1 MNKKISQFELTT
13 KLQEQD
19 LITLVQDGSNK
30 NITSGSFTTSL
41 SGTFATNERVDAVEE
56 DVEILDTKV
65 NDNYKDLSNKI
76 VEGDTSVTTNLNST
90 ITSYYDVL
98 NNKIIT
104 LDTKHDTDMS
114 EIGGTMQEWIDDIDN
129 RSTLQQLQDAL
140 NRLTVAENTIT
151 ALSELIANGGGS
163 GSAPGYHTQST
174 ATIFPLSGYYK
185 ANDASPLATSD
196 TLNQALSKLENQVEA
211 VASSSGSLPV
221 IKSTE
226 TTQPSDGTLYTSLKT
241 EKTFLNKY
249 GDTAEGRID
258 FKNGLQGGTIFRSGW
273 DGQGASLYPFGTKW
287 NLELDNLFVRG
298 NMTVNELTVNEIKA
312 VGGDLLV
319 TLGDMKC
326 TKVET
331 LADGYKCYFDTED
344 GTKYNEFVVNDMAI
358 CQQFDGKNVKRYWR
372 KVNEVGRDYIVLSKD
387 VCEPNSSE
395 PGEGDTIL
403 QLGHMYEADPDY
415 NLQMDE
421 RRNAI
426 YISAKG
432 MNAPRLTFY
441 KGIDEFTLADD
452 PVAGVVRERVV
463 IGGEQTKFVGTIY
476 QTSNTGIV
484 RVPVYKGLWVS
495 GNTYYYYDQV
505 SHNGSLWICMKP
517 DGTTAEPK
525 DEEDDWQKQVSKGE
539 AGTPSD
545 DVAKWV
551 EITGDRLFLYETPD
565 DSGTPTP
572 STISLTANVHGMTNP
587 SFEWTRLDT
596 GVIMGTYSSLE
607 VFYTSLNK
615 GQRTLSLRCTVTNS
629 DGGEYYDDVQL
640 AKLFNGAEGAD
651 AYYVDLS
658 NGTAVIPYDESG
670 NPKIVISEIY
680 TDVMAYH
687 GINAISIKNMTIK
700 SVKGTATAH
709 VDLASNRVYLDT
721 LNSTTAE
728 ITIGVTLEDGYAI
741 DKVWYIGTTKDGENG
756 FNGEDAMYMTMT
768 GEQYFHYKSGET
780 VPNPT
785 YIDISTS
792 TTNVNGA
799 TYKWYYSEAGKY
811 SWNLI
816 QNEVG
821 PTLRVQY
828 NSAWMNIADE
838 VTFKCVVTD
847 SVGNEFYDFITI
859 NKVRDGENVYR
870 GSLQNENCSIVT
882 DENGN
887 FTADAARVATTTS
900 KLRYGNE
907 EVTNYTLQGYGTP
920 YYGTGP
926 SLNYNSSTKEL
937 SYPTDKLS
945 AFTSDALVYKIDFYT
960 TVKESNTKVDT
971 VDFVISKSKQGITGQ
986 DGKQEVTIY
995 ICSNS
1000 TPSRPTFTTLPTA
1013 TGAYNWSLDAHYL
1026 SSYTTWSSKGT
1037 YNPNTNSIDL
1047 IPNTSYRWTEPVKF
1061 SGKDGVNGQDSYS
1074 PYIGS
1079 DGYWYYYDDASQ
1091 QYVKGRYAQGATGA
1105 TGSAGPAGPALVFRG
1120 DFSSSKTYYWTDD
1133 RRDVV
1138 KHNGQ
1143 YYIVKSKGHTSSI
1156 SGFQVMSS
1164 FEMVA
1169 TGLLLAQTANIAGWN
1184 FDPTGI
1190 IYSANKCVVLDPGN
1204 DANAS
1209 AQVIAIGDEDLLQNI
1224 TNIGNVTRYNKGK
1237 INMYKSGI
1245 ITLGPLDGNGR
1256 ATAGISGYGN
1266 SSGEVRI
1273 WAGKP
1278 FDDGTSQGNRFWAPF
1293 RVYQDGSMVANNAT
1307 ITGTLSCKKITV
1319 DEAYRGSWFGPGV
1332 VCICYYSGTNSSI
1345 QNVYT
1350 VGGKKVSSIS
1360 NVNEGTIRVNHNIGN
1375 TNYIA
1380 YAIGSKRST
1389 AGAFVGSTG
1398 VTSRSSNSC
1407 DIIFIDTDNKSHRP
1421 GLKGN
1426 DAVDIIF
1433 LAYQ

>member
-76 VEGDTSVTTNLNST
+76 VEGDTSVTSNLNSA

-140 NRLTVAENTIT
+140 SRLTVAENTIT
-151 ALSELIANGGGS
+151 ALAEVIANGGGS
-163 GSAPGYHTQST
+163 GSTPGYHTQST

-432 MNAPRLTFY
+432 INSPRLTFY

-476 QTSNTGIV
+476 QTSDTGIV
-484 RVPVYKGLWVS
+484 RVPVYKGIWVS

-565 DSGTPTP
+565 DSGAPTP

-587 SFEWTRLDT
+587 SFKWTRLDT

-658 NGTAVIPYDESG
+658 NGTAVIPYDESD

-709 VDLASNRVYLDT
+709 VDLTSNRVYLDT

-728 ITIGVTLEDGYAI
+728 ITIGVTLEDGYSI

-756 FNGEDAMYMTMT
+756 FNGEDAMYMTMA

-900 KLRYGNE
+900 RLRYGNE

-960 TVKESNTKVDT
+960 TVKGSNTKVDT

-986 DGKQEVTIY
+986 NGKQEVTIY

-1000 TPSRPTFTTLPTA
+1000 TPSRPTFATLPTA

-1061 SGKDGVNGQDSYS
+1061 SGKDGANGADGAKGDDGHS
-1074 PYIGS
+1074 PYILN
-1079 DGYWYYYDDASQ
+1079 GYWYYYDSSLGWVQ
-1091 QYVKGRYAQGATGA
+1091 GRPAQGET
-1105 TGSAGPAGPALVFRG
+1105 GPAGPALTFRG
-1120 DFSSSKTYYWTDD
+1120 DFSSSKTYYWNED

-1138 KHNGQ
+1138 KYNGQ
-1143 YYIVKSKGHTSSI
+1143 YYIVKSKGSTDEI
-1156 SGFQVMSS
+1156 SGFKVMSS

-1169 TGLLLAQTANIAGWN
+1169 TDLLLAQTATIAGWN

-1209 AQVIAIGDEDLLQNI
+1209 AQVIAIGDEDLLQDI
-1224 TNIGNVTRYNKGK
+1224 TNIGSVTRYNKGK

-1256 ATAGISGYGN
+1256 ATAGISGYGD

-1319 DEAYRGSWFGPGV
+1319 DEAYRVSWFGPGV

-1380 YAIGSKRST
+1380 YAIGSKRSSV
-1389 AGAFVGSTG
+1389 GAFVGSTG

-1407 DIIFIDTDNKSHRP
+1407 DIVFIDTDNKSHRP

>member
-572 STISLTANVHGMTNP
+572 STISLMANVHGMTNP
-587 SFEWTRLDT
+587 SFKWTRLDT
-596 GVIMGTYSSLE
+596 GVTMGTYSSLE

-816 QNEVG
+816 QNEAG

-1000 TPSRPTFTTLPTA
+1000 TPSRPTFATLPTA

-1047 IPNTSYRWTEPVKF
+1047 IPDTSYRWTEPVKF
-1061 SGKDGVNGQDSYS
+1061 SGKDGANGADGAKGDDGHS
-1074 PYIGS
+1074 PYILN
-1079 DGYWYYYDDASQ
+1079 GYWYYYDSSLGWVQ
-1091 QYVKGRYAQGATGA
+1091 GRPAQGET
-1105 TGSAGPAGPALVFRG
+1105 GPAGPALTFRG
-1120 DFSSSKTYYWTDD
+1120 DFSSSKTYYWNED

-1138 KHNGQ
+1138 KYKGQ
-1143 YYIVKSKGHTSSI
+1143 YYIVKSKGSTDEI
-1156 SGFQVMSS
+1156 SGFKVMSS

-1169 TGLLLAQTANIAGWN
+1169 TDLLLAQTANIAGWN

-1209 AQVIAIGDEDLLQNI
+1209 AQVIAIGDEDLLQDI

-1256 ATAGISGYGN
+1256 ATAGISGYGD

-1389 AGAFVGSTG
+1389 VGAFVGSTG

-1407 DIIFIDTDNKSHRP
+1407 DIVFIDTDNKSHRP

>member
-221 IKSTE
+221 IRSTE

-331 LADGYKCYFDTED
+331 LTDGYKCYFDTED

-572 STISLTANVHGMTNP
+572 STINLTANVHGMTNP

-1120 DFSSSKTYYWTDD
+1120 NFSSSKTYYWTDD

-1143 YYIVKSKGHTSSI
+1143 YYIIKSKGHTSSI

-1209 AQVIAIGDEDLLQNI
+1209 AQVIAIGDEDLLQDI

-1245 ITLGPLDGNGR
+1245 ITLGPLNGNGR
-1256 ATAGISGYGN
+1256 ATAGISGYGDG
-1266 SSGEVRI
+1266 SGEVRI

-1319 DEAYRGSWFGPGV
+1319 AEAYRGSWFGPGV

-1350 VGGKKVSSIS
+1350 VGGKKVFSIS

-1389 AGAFVGSTG
+1389 AGAFIGSTG
-1398 VTSRSSNSC
+1398 VISRSSNSC
-1407 DIIFIDTDNKSHRP
+1407 DIAFIDTDNKSHRP
-1421 GLKGN
+1421 GLRGN

>member
-331 LADGYKCYFDTED
+331 LANGYKCYFDTED

-505 SHNGSLWICMKP
+505 SHNGSLWICMKS

-572 STISLTANVHGMTNP
+572 STISLMANVHGMTNP
-587 SFEWTRLDT
+587 SFKWTRLDT
-596 GVIMGTYSSLE
+596 GVTMGTYSSLE

-816 QNEVG
+816 QNEAG

-900 KLRYGNE
+900 RLRYGNE

-960 TVKESNTKVDT
+960 TVKGSNTKVDT

-986 DGKQEVTIY
+986 NGKQEVTIY

-1026 SSYTTWSSKGT
+1026 SNYTTWSSKGT

-1079 DGYWYYYDDASQ
+1079 DGYWYYYDDSSH
-1091 QYVKGRYAQGATGA
+1091 QYVRGRYAQGATGA
-1105 TGSAGPAGPALVFRG
+1105 TGPAGPAGPALVFRG

-1143 YYIVKSKGHTSSI
+1143 YYIVKSKGHTNSI

-1209 AQVIAIGDEDLLQNI
+1209 AQVIAIGDEDLLRDI

-1256 ATAGISGYGN
+1256 ATAGISGYGD

-1389 AGAFVGSTG
+1389 VGAFVGSTG

-1407 DIIFIDTDNKSHRP
+1407 DIVFIDTDNKSHRP

>member
-76 VEGDTSVTTNLNST
+76 VEGDTSVTTNLNSA

-140 NRLTVAENTIT
+140 SRLTVAENTIT
-151 ALSELIANGGGS
+151 ALAEVIANGGGS
-163 GSAPGYHTQST
+163 GSTPGYHTQST

-572 STISLTANVHGMTNP
+572 STISLMANVHGMTNP
-587 SFEWTRLDT
+587 SFKWTRLDT
-596 GVIMGTYSSLE
+596 GVTMGTYSSLE

-960 TVKESNTKVDT
+960 TVKGSNTKVDT

-986 DGKQEVTIY
+986 NGKQEVTIY

-1105 TGSAGPAGPALVFRG
+1105 TGPAGPAGPALVFRG

-1133 RRDVV
+1133 RRDIV

-1209 AQVIAIGDEDLLQNI
+1209 AQVIAIGDEDLLQDI

-1245 ITLGPLDGNGR
+1245 ITLGPLNGNGR
-1256 ATAGISGYGN
+1256 ATAGISGYGD
-1266 SSGEVRI
+1266 SSDEVRI

-1307 ITGTLSCKKITV
+1307 ITGILSCKKITV
-1319 DEAYRGSWFGPGV
+1319 DAAYRGSWFGPGV

-1407 DIIFIDTDNKSHRP
+1407 DIVFIDTDNKSHRP

>member
-76 VEGDTSVTTNLNST
+76 VEGDTSVTTNLNSA

-140 NRLTVAENTIT
+140 SRLTVAENTIT
-151 ALSELIANGGGS
+151 ALAEVIANGGGS
-163 GSAPGYHTQST
+163 GSTPGYHTQST

-572 STISLTANVHGMTNP
+572 STISLMANVHGMTNP
-587 SFEWTRLDT
+587 SFKWTRLDT
-596 GVIMGTYSSLE
+596 GVTMGTHSSLE

-816 QNEVG
+816 QNEAG

-900 KLRYGNE
+900 RLRYGNE

-960 TVKESNTKVDT
+960 TVKGSNTKVDT

-986 DGKQEVTIY
+986 NGKQEVTIY

-1105 TGSAGPAGPALVFRG
+1105 TGPAGPAGPALVFRG

-1143 YYIVKSKGHTSSI
+1143 YYIVKSKGHTNSI

-1209 AQVIAIGDEDLLQNI
+1209 AQVIAIGDEDLLQDI

-1256 ATAGISGYGN
+1256 ATAGISGYGD

-1389 AGAFVGSTG
+1389 VGAFVGSTG

-1407 DIIFIDTDNKSHRP
+1407 DIVFIDTDNKSHRP
-1421 GLKGN
+1421 GLRGN

>member
-140 NRLTVAENTIT
+140 SRLTVAENTIT
-151 ALSELIANGGGS
+151 ALAEVIANGGGS
-163 GSAPGYHTQST
+163 GSTPGYHTQST

-572 STISLTANVHGMTNP
+572 STISLMANVHGMTNP
-587 SFEWTRLDT
+587 SFKWTRLDT
-596 GVIMGTYSSLE
+596 GVTMGTYSSLE

-792 TTNVNGA
+792 ITNVNGA

-900 KLRYGNE
+900 RLRYGNE

-960 TVKESNTKVDT
+960 TVKGANTKVDT

-986 DGKQEVTIY
+986 NGKQEVTIY

-1000 TPSRPTFTTLPTA
+1000 TPSRPTFATLPTA

-1061 SGKDGVNGQDSYS
+1061 SGKDGANGADGADGNDGHS
-1074 PYIGS
+1074 PYILN
-1079 DGYWYYYDDASQ
+1079 GYWYYYDSSLGWVQ
-1091 QYVKGRYAQGATGA
+1091 GRPAQGET
-1105 TGSAGPAGPALVFRG
+1105 GPAGPALTFRG
-1120 DFSSSKTYYWTDD
+1120 EFSSSKTYYWNED

-1138 KHNGQ
+1138 KYNGQ
-1143 YYIVKSKGHTSSI
+1143 YYIVKSKGSTNKI
-1156 SGFQVMSS
+1156 SEFKVMSS

-1169 TGLLLAQTANIAGWN
+1169 TDLLLAQTATIAGWN
-1184 FDPTGI
+1184 FDPTGV

-1204 DANAS
+1204 DADAS
-1209 AQVIAIGDEDLLQNI
+1209 AQVIAIGDEDLLQDI

-1256 ATAGISGYGN
+1256 ATAGISGYGD

-1293 RVYQDGSMVANNAT
+1293 RVYQDGSMVASNAT

-1389 AGAFVGSTG
+1389 VGAFVGSTG

-1407 DIIFIDTDNKSHRP
+1407 DIVFIDTDNKSHRP

>member
-572 STISLTANVHGMTNP
+572 STISLMANVHGMTNP
-587 SFEWTRLDT
+587 SFKWTRLDT
-596 GVIMGTYSSLE
+596 GVTMGTYSSLE

-960 TVKESNTKVDT
+960 TVKGSNTKVDT

-986 DGKQEVTIY
+986 NGKQEVTIY

-1105 TGSAGPAGPALVFRG
+1105 TGATGPAGPALVFRG

-1209 AQVIAIGDEDLLQNI
+1209 AQVIAIGDEDLLQDI

-1293 RVYQDGSMVANNAT
+1293 RVYQDGSMIANNAT

-1389 AGAFVGSTG
+1389 VGAFVGSTG

-1407 DIIFIDTDNKSHRP
+1407 DIVFIDTDNKSHRP

>member
-76 VEGDTSVTTNLNST
+76 VEGDTSVTTNLNSA

-572 STISLTANVHGMTNP
+572 STISLMANVHGMTNP
-587 SFEWTRLDT
+587 SFKWTRLDT
-596 GVIMGTYSSLE
+596 GVTMGTYSSLE

-960 TVKESNTKVDT
+960 TVKGSNTKVDT

-986 DGKQEVTIY
+986 NGKQEVTIY

-1105 TGSAGPAGPALVFRG
+1105 TGATGPAGPALVFRG

-1209 AQVIAIGDEDLLQNI
+1209 AQVIAIGDEDLLQDI
-1224 TNIGNVTRYNKGK
+1224 TNTGNVTRYNKGK

-1256 ATAGISGYGN
+1256 ATAGISGYGD

-1389 AGAFVGSTG
+1389 VGAFVGSTG

-1407 DIIFIDTDNKSHRP
+1407 DIVFIDTDNKSHRP

>member
-572 STISLTANVHGMTNP
+572 STISLMANVHGMTNP
-587 SFEWTRLDT
+587 SFKWTRLDT
-596 GVIMGTYSSLE
+596 GVTMGTYSSLE

-768 GEQYFHYKSGET
+768 GEQCFHYKSGET

-816 QNEVG
+816 QNEAG

-1209 AQVIAIGDEDLLQNI
+1209 AQVIAIGDEDLLQDI

-1256 ATAGISGYGN
+1256 ATAGISGYGD

-1389 AGAFVGSTG
+1389 VGAFIGSTG

-1407 DIIFIDTDNKSHRP
+1407 DIVFIDTDNKSHRP

>member
-572 STISLTANVHGMTNP
+572 STISLMANVHGMTNP
-587 SFEWTRLDT
+587 SFKWTRLDT
-596 GVIMGTYSSLE
+596 GVTMGTYSSLE

-960 TVKESNTKVDT
+960 TVKGSNTKVDT

-1105 TGSAGPAGPALVFRG
+1105 TGATGPAGPALVFRG

-1133 RRDVV
+1133 RRDIV

-1143 YYIVKSKGHTSSI
+1143 YYIIKSKGHTSSI

-1209 AQVIAIGDEDLLQNI
+1209 AQVIAIGDEDLLQDI

-1256 ATAGISGYGN
+1256 ATAGISGYGD

-1293 RVYQDGSMVANNAT
+1293 RVYQDGSMVASNAT

-1389 AGAFVGSTG
+1389 VGAFVGSTG

-1407 DIIFIDTDNKSHRP
+1407 DIVFIDTDNKSHRP

>member
-76 VEGDTSVTTNLNST
+76 VEGDTSVTTNLNSA

-140 NRLTVAENTIT
+140 SRLTVAENTIT
-151 ALSELIANGGGS
+151 ALAEVIANGGGS
-163 GSAPGYHTQST
+163 GSTPGYHTQST

-572 STISLTANVHGMTNP
+572 STISLMANVHGMTNP
-587 SFEWTRLDT
+587 SFKWTRLDT
-596 GVIMGTYSSLE
+596 GVTMGTYSSLE

-816 QNEVG
+816 QNEAG

-838 VTFKCVVTD
+838 VNFKCVVTD

-887 FTADAARVATTTS
+887 FTANAARVATTTS
-900 KLRYGNE
+900 RLRYGNE

-960 TVKESNTKVDT
+960 TVKGSNTKVDT

-986 DGKQEVTIY
+986 NGKQEVTIY

-1000 TPSRPTFTTLPTA
+1000 TPSRPTFATLPTA

-1061 SGKDGVNGQDSYS
+1061 SGKDGVNGRDSYS

-1079 DGYWYYYDDASQ
+1079 DGYWYYYDNASQ
-1091 QYVKGRYAQGATGA
+1091 QYVRGKYAQGATGA
-1105 TGSAGPAGPALVFRG
+1105 TGPTGPAGPALVFRG
-1120 DFSSSKTYYWTDD
+1120 DFSSDKIYYWTDD
-1133 RRDVV
+1133 VRDVV

-1143 YYIVKSKGHTSSI
+1143 YYIVKSKGHTNSI

-1204 DANAS
+1204 DVNAS
-1209 AQVIAIGDEDLLQNI
+1209 AQVIAIGDEDLLQDI

-1256 ATAGISGYGN
+1256 ATAGISGYGDG
-1266 SSGEVRI
+1266 SGEVRI

-1360 NVNEGTIRVNHNIGN
+1360 NVDEGTIRVNHNIGN

-1389 AGAFVGSTG
+1389 VGAFVGSTG

-1407 DIIFIDTDNKSHRP
+1407 DIAFIDTDNKSHRP

>member
-572 STISLTANVHGMTNP
+572 STISLMANVHGMTNP
-587 SFEWTRLDT
+587 SFKWTRLDT
-596 GVIMGTYSSLE
+596 GVTMGTYSSLE

-816 QNEVG
+816 QNEAG

-900 KLRYGNE
+900 RLRYGNE

-960 TVKESNTKVDT
+960 TVKGSNTKVDT

-986 DGKQEVTIY
+986 NGKQEVTIY

-1209 AQVIAIGDEDLLQNI
+1209 AQVIAIGDEDLLQDI

-1256 ATAGISGYGN
+1256 ATAGISGYGD

-1389 AGAFVGSTG
+1389 VGAFVGSTG

-1407 DIIFIDTDNKSHRP
+1407 DIVFIDTDNKSHRP

>member
-572 STISLTANVHGMTNP
+572 STISLMANVHGMTNP
-587 SFEWTRLDT
+587 SFKWTRLDT
-596 GVIMGTYSSLE
+596 GVTMGTYSSLE

-728 ITIGVTLEDGYAI
+728 ITISVTLEDGYAI

-887 FTADAARVATTTS
+887 FTADTARVATTTS

-960 TVKESNTKVDT
+960 TVKGSNTKVDT

-986 DGKQEVTIY
+986 NGKQEVTIY

-1105 TGSAGPAGPALVFRG
+1105 TGATGPAGPALVFRG

-1209 AQVIAIGDEDLLQNI
+1209 AQVIAIGDGDLLQDI

-1256 ATAGISGYGN
+1256 ATAGISGYGD
-1266 SSGEVRI
+1266 SSSEVRI

-1307 ITGTLSCKKITV
+1307 ITGNLSCKKITV